1 MEHISGKVYPKSN
14 RYIFSIFFSDLKSS
28 ENEANAL
35 VIGGFLYHAFYH
47 QNSRHKNMFCGE
59 MKTGIKNRK
68 NIPGR

>member
-1 MEHISGKVYPKSN
+1 MGK
-14 RYIFSIFFSDLKSS
+14 YIPNLTGIFFRFFFSELKSS